1 MVEEKG
7 GKVHHIPEEV
17 SIKKRSVALVLSMLF
32 GWLGLHRF
40 YVDKHVTALL
50 MMFSLGGLGLW
61 YFIDLIW
68 IIAGTFEDKEGK
80 VLHDWY

>member
-1 MVEEKG
+1 MAEEKSG
-7 GKVHHIPEEV
+7 HIPEEI
-17 SIKKRSVALVLSMLF
+17 SGKKRSVALIMCVLY

-40 YVDKHVTALL
+40 YVNKIGTALA
-50 MMFSLGGLGLW
+50 MMFSLGGLGIW
-61 YFIDLIW
+61 YFIDLVW

>member
-7 GKVHHIPEEV
+7 GQVHHIPEEV
-17 SIKKRSVALVLSMLF
+17 SIKKRSVALVLCLLF
-32 GWLGLHRF
+32 GWIGLHRF
-40 YVDKHVTALL
+40 YVEKHVTGLI
-50 MMFSLGGLGLW
+50 MMLSLGGFGLW

-68 IIAGTFEDKEGK
+68 IIAGTFEDKEAK